1 MAESR
6 LRVIVETQ
14 DRQLSKLQG
23 KLDKTDKAVEDLNG
37 ANKKLARSFR
47 GVDGAAGKAANG
59 IGKTGRAAQQASSGF
74 KSLGRSL
81 GKLALGFAAFQGV
94 RSIGQIGID
103 SIEAERRLK
112 ALAGAFGEVQK
123 VELAA
128 GRAAEKFGLSQ
139 REANKAFAQIYAR
152 LRPIG
157 IEVEQIESAFNGFNT
172 AARLSGTSAQ
182 EASAAWLQLS
192 QALGSGV
199 LRGEELNS
207 VFEQTPTVVQAI
219 AKEMNA
225 PIGKIRELA
234 KEGKIT
240 SDVVLRALNRLER
253 EGVDQL
259 AEALNG
265 PRQKFKD
272 FSNSVEKLSNALAT
286 TVLPELSS
294 AIASVGETIL
304 LLEGPIR
311 FISGLLNNALSEA
324 NSLIR
329 QFSKPAAFAA
339 ELDIKAGK
347 NPASIVTALNPTQRD
362 PFLGAKQLF
371 GEEKFAQLKA
381 DADRYAKLRNQKA
394 RDVFVDL
401 AQDALKALEG
411 DSYIKSGL
419 RDVPKPAQAR
429 IGDVVGGGSSGGGAA
444 AAVDKTNQLLEQQN
458 EAYNNIRQSQ
468 LRLITLNGNITEL
481 DKILLQNKF
490 DYQDAVENINKT
502 VAAGQRAEL
511 VGYEKLIQADKDRLA
526 TKEAL
531 EQDLANADA
540 FGKIVQGVKPLNEE
554 LTQTQELLKGSFEI
568 VSGELQNSIKGLI
581 DGTQEWNEVLS
592 NVLNIL
598 SSLLLNF
605 AFKGL
610 GSSLDIPGFA
620 NGGRPKPNQLSIVG
634 EKGPELFVPDSA
646 GTVIPN
652 GAFGAGS
659 AMGGGDSTVV
669 NITINNEGN
678 GSRSSSGSDAQEA
691 ARLGRLIE
699 RSTLAVI
706 NREKRPGGTLSS

>member
-678 GSRSSSGSDAQEA
+678 GSRSSSGSYAQEA